1 MTNFF
6 FFVISSRLLLSP
18 YSSSYVFFR
27 AALKVERNNSK
38 VHEPQAKVELSG
50 LKKREYM
57 TSSRLISTACD
68 LQGRSIHF
76 EYIFFSLHKAKIMC
90 SGHEKTKSTFTLLGT
105 GCEGG
110 LPNYRCFYSCWC

>member
-1 MTNFF
+1 M
-6 FFVISSRLLLSP
+6 
-18 YSSSYVFFR
+18 
-27 AALKVERNNSK
+27 ERNNSK

-57 TSSRLISTACD
+57 TFSRLISTACD

-90 SGHEKTKSTFTLLGT
+90 SGHEKTKKYVYLVK
-105 GCEGG
+105 
-110 LPNYRCFYSCWC
+110 NRM

>member
-1 MTNFF
+1 MTNFCF
-6 FFVISSRLLLSP
+6 FLSFHFVFSFSF

-27 AALKVERNNSK
+27 AALKVERNNSR
-38 VHEPQAKVELSG
+38 VHEPQANVELSG

-110 LPNYRCFYSCWC
+110 LPNYRCFYSC